1 MKTIQLEI
9 EDDYFENTLELLK
22 NLKTLVMENITIKY
36 NNIIED
42 KEIKDFSKLSNSSL
56 EDIWDNSEDSIY
68 DKYLK

>member
-9 EDDYFENTLELLK
+9 EDDYFENTLELLN
-22 NLKTLVMENITIKY
+22 NLKALMMENITIKY